1 MYVKICDI
9 SPEVLVVAEFPKCI
23 NKDSQQKEA
32 GAGMGKT
39 HFWERTGTGKISTH
53 LSVKSL
59 SLNIDDM

>member
-1 MYVKICDI
+1 
-9 SPEVLVVAEFPKCI
+9 
-23 NKDSQQKEA
+23 
-32 GAGMGKT
+32 MGKT